1 MELKNMGGNINF
13 FENAIYTGNGAT
25 DKEYLAAYIKYIKTN
40 KKDDI
45 IKNIKTT

>member
-13 FENAIYTGNGAT
+13 FENAIYTTSRAT

-40 KKDDI
+40 TKDDI